1 MDALYDIREMV
12 CTELDEIARKGEL
25 SAGSL
30 ETVHKLTDI
39 LKNTYKIEML
49 SEGEE
54 NSYGMG
60 DWEARGTYGRNT
72 NSHNNGSYRGNRRS
86 MDEGDS
92 NSYARNRHYV
102 RGHYSY
108 AEAADIMTKKLDE
121 MMKSTDDAEIKEIL
135 ERAKKKIEKV

>member
-12 CTELDEIARKGEL
+12 CDGLDEIAEKGKL
-25 SAGSL
+25 SSTSL
-30 ETVHKLTDI
+30 ETAHKLVDM
-39 LKNTYKIEML
+39 LFKIETL
-49 SEGEE
+49 PDGDS

-60 DWEARGTYGRNT
+60 DWEARGTYGGNT
-72 NSHNNGSYRGNRRS
+72 NSHNNGSYRGNRKS

-92 NSYARNRHYV
+92 NSHARNRHYV

-121 MMKSTDDAEIKEIL
+121 MMKSTDDMEIKEIL